1 MLNKNVEIN
10 QLAAELQ
17 DLINYINIFKFED
30 VGSTKV
36 VRGEYVN
43 ILDRSVNAFYAETQS
58 ELDACKE
65 DISNSYS
72 VIESMADITN
82 DPLAK
87 LIIGTEILE
96 KTNSISFTK
105 NDQSVIDYCDSAR
118 AISIASRC

>member
-17 DLINYINIFKFED
+17 DLINYINIFKFKD

-65 DISNSYS
+65 DIYNSYS

-105 NDQSVIDYCDSAR
+105 NDQSVIDYCNSAR

>member
-1 MLNKNVEIN
+1 MLNKNVEIK

-105 NDQSVIDYCDSAR
+105 NDQSVIDYCESAR

>member
-1 MLNKNVEIN
+1 MLNKNVEIK